1 MASFLRDSC
10 PACGCDFQRSTA
22 SRTVRSGGR
31 RRGMDGQL
39 LPSARINRWLIEQG
53 LVPSILG
60 LWPVHLAFGLA
71 ATWNLYLLGRPA
83 AELERTMRASNTNHQ
98 LPQWLGFSGLLPMSA
113 FLTGL
118 WFWPQ
123 LTDQLVFMAVL
134 YVGAIFSFLG
144 GIQWGLAV
152 TTESLDNPQGPY
164 GLRLVVG
171 VTPSLITF
179 VALVV
184 PPIYG
189 GLLLIAGLWLLLLF
203 EWQRHASISLPAWYL
218 PLRINLTVLLSGS
231 LAAVFWLTS

>member
-1 MASFLRDSC
+1 
-10 PACGCDFQRSTA
+10 
-22 SRTVRSGGR
+22 
-31 RRGMDGQL
+31 MDGQL
-39 LPSARINRWLIEQG
+39 LPSASIESLAYRTRVSTQYLG
-53 LVPSILG
+53 TVASTLGFRARRDPELVPAG
-60 LWPVHLAFGLA
+60 
-71 ATWNLYLLGRPA
+71 PA
-83 AELERTMRASNTNHQ
+83 GCELERAMRASNTNHQ
-98 LPQWLGFSGLLPMSA
+98 LPKWLGFSGLLPMSA

-123 LTDQLVFMAVL
+123 LTDLLVFMAVL

-203 EWQRHASISLPAWYL
+203 EWQRHESISLPAWYL
-218 PLRINLTVLLSGS
+218 PLRVNLTVLLSGS
-231 LAAVFWLTS
+231 LAAIFWLTS

>member
-1 MASFLRDSC
+1 
-10 PACGCDFQRSTA
+10 
-22 SRTVRSGGR
+22 
-31 RRGMDGQL
+31 
-39 LPSARINRWLIEQG
+39 
-53 LVPSILG
+53 
-60 LWPVHLAFGLA
+60 
-71 ATWNLYLLGRPA
+71 
-83 AELERTMRASNTNHQ
+83 MRASIITHQ
-98 LPQWLGFSGLLPMSA
+98 LPQWLGFSGLLPMTA
-113 FLTGL
+113 FLIGL

-123 LTDQLVFMAVL
+123 LSDQLLFMAML
-134 YVGAIFSFLG
+134 YVGTIFSFLG

-152 TTESLDNPQGPY
+152 TAESSDDTQRPFA
-164 GLRLVVG
+164 LRLVVG

-189 GLLLIAGLWLLLLF
+189 GLLLVAGLWLLLLF